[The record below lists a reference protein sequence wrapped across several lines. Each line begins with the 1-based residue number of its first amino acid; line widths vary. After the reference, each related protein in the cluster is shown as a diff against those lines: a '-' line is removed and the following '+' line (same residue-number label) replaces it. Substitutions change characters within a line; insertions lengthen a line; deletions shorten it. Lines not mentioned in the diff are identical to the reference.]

1 MAMGL
6 DSGLS
11 LGSHSDSGPSWWPTH
26 CSTRMD
32 SSEEDSGRL
41 AGHMGWISS
50 VILTFFWL
58 VEAC

>member
-1 MAMGL
+1 MATGL

-11 LGSHSDSGPSWWPTH
+11 LDSHSDSGPSLCPTH
-26 CSTRMD
+26 CSTGMD

-41 AGHMGWISS
+41 AGHMGWVSS

-58 VEAC
+58 MEAC

>member
-11 LGSHSDSGPSWWPTH
+11 LVSHSDSGSSWWPTH

-41 AGHMGWISS
+41 AGHMGWVSS

-58 VEAC
+58 LAAC